1 LVRGFPWGSL
11 ETLSRREA
19 SELRALHRWA
29 AATVVPSRWTGA
41 VGDLLGA
48 RVDVRLRRVEP
59 LVDSRPLHGGVGV
72 VISPAGSPPTDAV
85 LVEVDSA
92 LAGAVAARAL
102 RRAPPVVIGGAAP
115 PAAVAGAVAAVIAAA
130 ARRSHVGVALQVQ
143 PASREPG
150 ARWDAAARDSD
161 AVAVTLTVLLDDD
174 AYVARIIARS
184 GRLHS
189 ARPLPWNQ
197 SALSRL
203 GAMPLALPVVAI
215 AQTATVAEV
224 EALGPGDVVL
234 FRHSPGPAD
243 GSRRSPCG
251 PLAIGEA
258 GGLSGPVL
266 LSPPGGSTG
275 VRADLVAGRQLVVR
289 GQEDPLHTEEGTMSE
304 GTEVAGGWV
313 GAVGEVPVVLRVEV
327 GEAVLAAREWASLSP
342 GDVIGLGKRV
352 GDHVLLRVGG
362 VPIARGELV
371 DLDGEV
377 GVRIVARLDEE
388 LTRR

>member
-1 LVRGFPWGSL
+1 
-11 ETLSRREA
+11 
-19 SELRALHRWA
+19 
-29 AATVVPSRWTGA
+29 
-41 VGDLLGA
+41 
-48 RVDVRLRRVEP
+48 
-59 LVDSRPLHGGVGV
+59 
-72 VISPAGSPPTDAV
+72 
-85 LVEVDSA
+85 
-92 LAGAVAARAL
+92 
-102 RRAPPVVIGGAAP
+102 
-115 PAAVAGAVAAVIAAA
+115 
-130 ARRSHVGVALQVQ
+130 
-143 PASREPG
+143 
-150 ARWDAAARDSD
+150 
-161 AVAVTLTVLLDDD
+161 
-174 AYVARIIARS
+174 
-184 GRLHS
+184 
-189 ARPLPWNQ
+189 
-197 SALSRL
+197 
-203 GAMPLALPVVAI
+203 MPLALPVVAI

-362 VPIARGELV
+362 VPIDRGELV